1 MKINKVNLKKLL
13 KNLLFLFFSFT
24 IFLKFYFPHVF
35 PYIIKEPDRLMKL
48 KLFIYYISKRI
59 A

>member
-1 MKINKVNLKKLL
+1 MNLKKLL
-13 KNLLFLFFSFT
+13 KNLLFLLFSFT
-24 IFLKFYFPHVF
+24 IFFKFYFPHVF